1 MVTIAKRLQSARSTA
16 AIWIESHEE
25 TKQAYIDEIDS
36 AVDLAEMGLLE
47 CLKDKQGWA
56 IKLML
61 LTKGAKRGYIEKQEH
76 TLHLQPF
83 THIEIEQKFDNY
95 EEIKTP
101 DNRRIS
107 KESGS
112 KE

>member
-1 MVTIAKRLQSARSTA
+1 MKKILF
-16 AIWIESHEE
+16 AI
-25 TKQAYIDEIDS
+25 
-36 AVDLAEMGLLE
+36 LLMSLNYFVVE
-47 CLKDKQGWA
+47 AQQVVIKIKINDNIKDKQGWA

-76 TLHLQPF
+76 TVHLQPF

-95 EEIKTP
+95 EEIKP
-101 DNRRIS
+101 ENNGRIS